1 MKIYDEKEIR
11 SNYEKLTLS
20 LIEKKLTITTM
31 ESCTSGQ
38 IASLITDTPGASEI
52 MKGAFIT
59 YSNEAKIKFGVPA
72 KIIDEYSVYSEQT
85 ACAMAKA
92 AKEAFNADISIG
104 VTGTMGNIDPANED
118 TSVPGRVYFAICFRE
133 EIKSFSIELPLM
145 KNRLSYKLAAAG
157 EIYERLAQLL

>member
-59 YSNEAKIKFGVPA
+59 YSNEAKMRFGVPA
-72 KIIDEYSVYSEQT
+72 EIIDEYSVYSEQT

-104 VTGTMGNIDPANED
+104 VTGTMGNIDPANVEA
-118 TSVPGRVYFAICFRE
+118 SVPGRVYFAILVKE
-133 EIKSFSIELPLM
+133 EIRSFFIELPPM
-145 KNRLSYKLAAAG
+145 KTRLSYKLAVAE
-157 EIYERLAQLL
+157 EIYERLARLL

>member
-59 YSNEAKIKFGVPA
+59 YSNE
-72 KIIDEYSVYSEQT
+72 YSVYSEQT

-104 VTGTMGNIDPANED
+104 VTGTMGNIDPANEE
-118 TSVPGRVYFAICFRE
+118 TSVPGRVYFAIYFRE
-133 EIKSFSIELPLM
+133 EIKSFSIELPFM